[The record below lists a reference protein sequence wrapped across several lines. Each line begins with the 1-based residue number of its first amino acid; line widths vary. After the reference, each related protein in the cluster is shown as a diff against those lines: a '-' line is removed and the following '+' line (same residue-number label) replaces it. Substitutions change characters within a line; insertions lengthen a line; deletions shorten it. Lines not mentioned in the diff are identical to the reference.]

1 LLFFG
6 WNKIIYLKSFFI
18 AKKLGIKTILRVET
32 NLNSKIFFIKK
43 LLKFFLLTIFF
54 KFIDYFIYIGKLN
67 KEFYIKHR
75 VPPKKLFYAPY
86 FVDNSF
92 FDKENFDK
100 NKLKK
105 KYNLNY
111 KKIVLFVGKFIER
124 KKPINF
130 LNIAKK
136 FKKKKNIHFLMIGS
150 GVLIDKC
157 KFYLKKNNLNN
168 VSIIGF
174 QNQKQLREYYLISDV
189 LILPSEYETWGLVI
203 NEAMASGMPV
213 ISTNQCGG
221 TVDLVKNNNTGFSYD
236 KNDSK
241 TLFNRLNILLKNDQK
256 VKKIKKNIKLHI
268 SKFTYET
275 TINSL
280 NKIIYGQ

>member
-1 LLFFG
+1 M
-6 WNKIIYLKSFFI
+6 IY
-18 AKKLGIKTILRVET
+18 
-32 NLNSKIFFIKK
+32 
-43 LLKFFLLTIFF
+43 
-54 KFIDYFIYIGKLN
+54 
-67 KEFYIKHR
+67 
-75 VPPKKLFYAPY
+75 
-86 FVDNSF
+86 
-92 FDKENFDK
+92 
-100 NKLKK
+100 
-105 KYNLNY
+105 
-111 KKIVLFVGKFIER
+111 
-124 KKPINF
+124 
-130 LNIAKK
+130 
-136 FKKKKNIHFLMIGS
+136 
-150 GVLIDKC
+150 
-157 KFYLKKNNLNN
+157 YLKKNNLNN

-241 TLFNRLNILLKNDQK
+241 TLFNRLNILLKNGQK
-256 VKKIKKNIKLHI
+256 AKKIKKNVKLHI

-280 NKIIYGQ
+280 NKIIYDQ